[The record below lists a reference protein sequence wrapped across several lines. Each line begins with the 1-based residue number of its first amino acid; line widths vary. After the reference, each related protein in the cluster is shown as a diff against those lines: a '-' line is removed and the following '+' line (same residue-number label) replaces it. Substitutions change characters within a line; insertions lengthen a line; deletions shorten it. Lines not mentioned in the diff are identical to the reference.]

1 MIAGLIA
8 IFVVLVFVLGVVAWR
23 VMNGKN
29 PRG

>member
-1 MIAGLIA
+1 MIFTLSVLFIVLV
-8 IFVVLVFVLGVVAWR
+8 VVLGIVAWR

>member
-1 MIAGLIA
+1 MGTLIVL
-8 IFVVLVFVLGVVAWR
+8 FFVLVFVLGVIAWR

>member
-1 MIAGLIA
+1 MGTLILL
-8 IFVVLVFVLGVVAWR
+8 FFVLVFVLGVIAWR